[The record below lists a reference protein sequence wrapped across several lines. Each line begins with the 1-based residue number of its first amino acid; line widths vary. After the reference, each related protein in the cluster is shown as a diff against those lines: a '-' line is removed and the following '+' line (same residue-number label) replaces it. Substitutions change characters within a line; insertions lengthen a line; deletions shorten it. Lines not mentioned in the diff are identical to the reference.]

1 MGKIIKKG
9 NFIIVKKVT
18 LKKTE
23 IHRENRKR
31 KPG

>member
-9 NFIIVKKVT
+9 NVIIVKKVT

-23 IHRENRKR
+23 IHRKNRMR

>member
-1 MGKIIKKG
+1 MGKIIKKV

-23 IHRENRKR
+23 IHRKNRRR